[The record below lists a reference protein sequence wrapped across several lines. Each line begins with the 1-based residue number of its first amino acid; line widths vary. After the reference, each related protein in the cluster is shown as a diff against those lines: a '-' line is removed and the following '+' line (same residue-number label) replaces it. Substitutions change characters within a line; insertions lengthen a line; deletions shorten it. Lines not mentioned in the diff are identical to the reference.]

1 MALSTI
7 TLAPLTLGPD
17 ITSRTIILYLQIA
30 FSAAA
35 YAVGGVP
42 AGVAAYANKNG
53 IDAGQFLFSNV
64 EGEDTVVDGSG
75 SLPTVGGVVFKYI
88 PSTDKIQL
96 FDGRTG
102 LQFTESEAIPPAV
115 LNDVIVGQF
124 IYNRL

>member
-1 MALSTI
+1 MALSVV

-30 FSAAA
+30 FSALA
-35 YAVGGVP
+35 YAKGGVP
-42 AGVAAYANKNG
+42 AGVAAYADQNG
-53 IDAGQFLFSNV
+53 INANNFLFSNI

-75 SLPTVGGVVFKYI
+75 SIPTVGGVVFKYI

-102 LQFTESEAIPPAV
+102 LEFTESEAIPPAV
-115 LNDVIVGQF
+115 LNDTIVGQF